1 MLKVLARSVREFKAP
16 SVISS
21 LMVVIEA
28 ACETIIPFLMA
39 RIIDDGITP
48 GKLDVIY
55 QTGGILLVIA
65 MISLACG
72 AGASRL
78 SSIAAVGVAHN
89 IRHDLY
95 AHIQKFSFAN
105 IDHFSDASLVTRLTT
120 DITNLQN
127 AYQQLIR
134 GGFRAPAM
142 MIFSIILAFTV
153 NAQMAVIFV
162 VAIPVLAIGLW
173 LIIRKA
179 HPLFRK
185 VFHAYDNLNEILS
198 ENIHGIKVVKSYVR
212 QKLEMRKFTGV
223 SQDIYHN
230 FSWAQQLMALNQP
243 LMQFVSNLML
253 LALFWFGG
261 RMIIGGA
268 METGQLVSLAAYG
281 MQILFSL
288 MMLSMI
294 FNQLTIAQTSAERLS
309 ETIREQST
317 INEPDQPLTKVSNGQ
332 IDFDNVS
339 FSYGG
344 DPHNEQLHDIDL
356 HIKSGQLVGII
367 GNTGSGKSTLVEL
380 LPRLYDAT
388 KGKVSLAGHDVKDY
402 QIKALRDSVSIV
414 LQSSTLFSG
423 TIKDNLRWGNENAT
437 DQQIRQAA
445 SLAQIDDFVQSLPQ
459 KYDTLLGQ
467 NGTSVSGGQR
477 QRLSIARSLLKSPQV
492 LIMDDSTSA
501 VDANT
506 DQKIR
511 QAMRDQ
517 IPHTTKIII
526 SQRVASIADADMIV
540 VMENGEIAGTG
551 THEELMHNNT
561 HYQQMAASQKRT
573 EKGASA

>member
-1 MLKVLARSVREFKAP
+1 MIKVLARSVRKYKTA
-16 SVISS
+16 SILSA
-21 LMVVIEA
+21 LMVIIES

-39 RIIDDGITP
+39 RIIDDGITARN
-48 GKLDVIY
+48 LAVIY
-55 QTGGILLVIA
+55 QTGGILLLIA
-65 MISLACG
+65 VISLVCG

-142 MIFSIILAFTV
+142 MIFSIVLAFAV
-153 NAQMAVIFV
+153 NAQMALIFV
-162 VAIPVLAIGLW
+162 VAIPLLAVGLW
-173 LIIRKA
+173 LIIRAA

-185 VFHAYDNLNEILS
+185 VFRAYDWLNNILS

-212 QKLEMRKFTGV
+212 QGLEQKKFTHV
-223 SQDIYHN
+223 SQQIYHN
-230 FSWAQQLMALNQP
+230 YSWAQRLMALNQP
-243 LMQFVSNLML
+243 LMQLVSNLML
-253 LALFWFGG
+253 LALFWFGAKLIVSG
-261 RMIIGGA
+261 S
-268 METGQLVSLAAYG
+268 METGELVSLTAYG

-294 FNQLTIAQTSAERLS
+294 FNQITIAQTSSERLA
-309 ETIREQST
+309 ETLNEKST
-317 INEPDQPLTKVSNGQ
+317 ITEKNQPATTVDNGQ
-332 IDFDNVS
+332 IDFENVS
-339 FSYGG
+339 FSY
-344 DPHNEQLHDIDL
+344 DTDSQREQLHEINL

-388 KGKVSLAGHDVKDY
+388 AGQVLLAGRNVKDY
-402 QIKALRDSVSIV
+402 ELKVLRDNVSLV
-414 LQSSTLFSG
+414 LQSSVLFSG
-423 TIKDNLRWGNENAT
+423 TIKENLLWGNENAT
-437 DQQIRQAA
+437 EQDLRHAA
-445 SLAQIDDFVQSLPQ
+445 SLAQIDDFVQSLPD

-467 NGTSVSGGQR
+467 NGTSISGGQR

-506 DQKIR
+506 DAKIR
-511 QAMRDQ
+511 QALRDQ
-517 IPHTTKIII
+517 IPQTTKIII
-526 SQRVASIADADMIV
+526 SQRVASIADADLIV
-540 VMENGEIAGTG
+540 VMKDGRISGSG
-551 THEELMHNNT
+551 THEELMKHNE
-561 HYQQMAASQKRT
+561 HYRQMALSQKRSERGVET
-573 EKGASA
+573 